1 MDIKLIS
8 IDMDGTALRNDGS
21 LSAPVL
27 QAIKDAAETC
37 LVVPASGRSYAEIPD
52 EILGIPGILYAIAA
66 NGASIMD
73 VKDDK
78 EVYSD
83 LIMLSTA
90 RRIFEK
96 LDSMGLLFLAYSEG
110 VTFCDHKNMEICV
123 AGFARMGVH
132 YSKLLE
138 RMRFVENIGAYFE
151 KANRHVE
158 KIYIYE
164 AVGQNREELLSF
176 LEPLTEVSTT
186 SSNPINLEIN
196 STTANK
202 GSALAW
208 LAENLSIPR
217 ENVMS
222 IGDGHND
229 LEMLSYAGLSV
240 AMGNAVEAA
249 KSISSY
255 VTLSNEEEGLVIA
268 LRKFLPQSF

>member
-1 MDIKLIS
+1 MDIKLVS
-8 IDMDGTALRNDGS
+8 IDMDGTALRDDGS
-21 LSAPVL
+21 LSESVL
-27 QAIKDAAETC
+27 QAINDAAKCC
-37 LVVPASGRSYAEIPD
+37 LIVPASGRSYAEIPD
-52 EILGIPGILYAIAA
+52 EILEIPGILYAIAA

-73 VKDDK
+73 VKEDR

-90 RRIFEK
+90 RRIFDK
-96 LDSMGLLFLAYSEG
+96 LDCLGLLFLAYSEG

-176 LEPLTEVSTT
+176 LE
-186 SSNPINLEIN
+186 LE
-196 STTANK
+196 
-202 GSALAW
+202 LA
-208 LAENLSIPR
+208 A
-217 ENVMS
+217 
-222 IGDGHND
+222 
-229 LEMLSYAGLSV
+229 
-240 AMGNAVEAA
+240 
-249 KSISSY
+249 
-255 VTLSNEEEGLVIA
+255 
-268 LRKFLPQSF
+268 